1 MARRR
6 LTVKHLDPWSVLKFG
21 VLANIAITAILLVGI
36 MVVWFIVD
44 RLGIVDQVCGIAID
58 IGFTQCGLNTSNLF
72 RASLTVGLL
81 WVVVQ
86 TAVMVF
92 LAFLY
97 NLIADLTGG
106 VAIIA
111 VDEAVP
117 SPRGGKTGGRFGASS
132 ATGHTPST
140 DEPTSNRSRRS
151 LSGTAGSHTAAIPS
165 TDTGKGFEGSGRRPG
180 QAAGESPIDRTAKAP
195 SGNSATTPPRTESGE
210 PAQRSQ
216 PARRPSTDDGDE
228 LFGSR

>member
-21 VLANIAITAILLVGI
+21 VLANMAITAIMLVGV

-44 RLGIVDQVCGIAID
+44 RLGIVDQICGIAID

-72 RASLTVGLL
+72 RASLTMGLL

-86 TAVMVF
+86 TAVLVF

-111 VDEAVP
+111 VDEAAP
-117 SPRGGKTGGRFGASS
+117 SPRGA
-132 ATGHTPST
+132 ATGRRPTPEDST
-140 DEPTSNRSRRS
+140 TSTGRRS
-151 LSGTAGSHTAAIPS
+151 LSGSTGSRTAAIPP
-165 TDTGKGFEGSGRRPG
+165 TGAGSGFEGSGRRSG
-180 QAAGESPIDRTAKAP
+180 QTGAQEPVDPTTRVSGRNAAATPRPTAPDEHAP
-195 SGNSATTPPRTESGE
+195 QR
-210 PAQRSQ
+210 AQS
-216 PARRPSTDDGDE
+216 ARRPLTDDGDE

>member
-1 MARRR
+1 
-6 LTVKHLDPWSVLKFG
+6 VLKFG

-44 RLGIVDQVCGIAID
+44 RLGIVDQICGIAID

-111 VDEAVP
+111 VDEAAP
-117 SPRGGKTGGRFGASS
+117 SPRSARETGTAARTARPMMQILLSGGR
-132 ATGHTPST
+132 TTCGHVRQ
-140 DEPTSNRSRRS
+140 EAH
-151 LSGTAGSHTAAIPS
+151 LS
-165 TDTGKGFEGSGRRPG
+165 
-180 QAAGESPIDRTAKAP
+180 
-195 SGNSATTPPRTESGE
+195 
-210 PAQRSQ
+210 
-216 PARRPSTDDGDE
+216 
-228 LFGSR
+228 

>member
-1 MARRR
+1 VARRR

-44 RLGIVDQVCGIAID
+44 RLGIVDQICGIAID

-111 VDEAVP
+111 VDEAAP
-117 SPRGGKTGGRFGASS
+117 SPRSAPTGRTQTPDDSTSS
-132 ATGHTPST
+132 T
-140 DEPTSNRSRRS
+140 SRRS
-151 LSGTAGSHTAAIPS
+151 QSGSTGSRTAAIPP
-165 TDTGKGFEGSGRRPG
+165 TGAGTGFEGSARRSGQTGTQTPVDPTARVSGRNAAATPRP
-180 QAAGESPIDRTAKAP
+180 
-195 SGNSATTPPRTESGE
+195 TPPDEHA
-210 PAQRSQ
+210 PQRSQ
-216 PARRPSTDDGDE
+216 PVRRPLADDGDE